1 MKISCIII
9 DDEPN
14 ALALLESYIEK
25 TPSLEVKGK
34 FYDGAEALDFLKKNE
49 VDIIFSD
56 IQMPLLNGFELAD
69 ILPRSQKFV
78 FITAYAEHAL
88 NSFSFHVVDYLLKPI
103 SFKRFSQAVFKIESI
118 TNAETTAAQ
127 PVADVQPQP
136 FLFAKSGRQI
146 VKVNFDDILFIK
158 GEREYVNLQ
167 LRNEKLLIYK
177 RMKEMETLL
186 PPQFKRVHISYIVNT
201 QHIQKVVMNHVQVGN
216 TSIPISD
223 TYRDAF
229 MRFLEEKM
237 M

>member
-25 TPSLEVKGK
+25 IPSLEVRGK
-34 FYDGAEALDFLKKNE
+34 FFDGAEALDFLKRNK
-49 VDIIFSD
+49 VDVIFTD
-56 IQMPLLNGFELAD
+56 IQMPLLSGFELAD

-103 SFKRFSQAVFKIESI
+103 SFKRFSQAVFKVENIAGIE
-118 TNAETTAAQ
+118 AAMPQ
-127 PVADVQPQP
+127 PAADTQPQP

-216 TSIPISD
+216 ASIPVSD
-223 TYRDAF
+223 TYRDGF
-229 MRFLEEKM
+229 MRFLEGKM